1 MAVETVK
8 GATPSRSF
16 RLSNRSRSHRG
27 RLGTGVAVSVLL
39 HASPLILA
47 GVYWANRPPV
57 VQPPD
62 AVFEIE
68 LFRLQALPKPPSE
81 HPPGPKQVE
90 AVKEA
95 RPRAPIQPRIQT
107 PQPPTDVE
115 PLAMPSTP
123 PSITRPLQA
132 TPAPETTAPPKLS
145 APPAANASS
154 ATDTWQ
160 GRLLAHLER
169 LKRYPPEARARRLQG
184 VAYVRLAMDR
194 EGRVLSSVIERSSGQ
209 PAFDREALA
218 LLQRAQPLPKPP
230 AEISGDRITLSVP
243 VEFFMRGR

>member
-1 MAVETVK
+1 MAVEGLKDAVC
-8 GATPSRSF
+8 GSSR
-16 RLSNRSRSHRG
+16 LPKRSRSRRG
-27 RLGTGVAVSVLL
+27 RWGAGVAVSVLL

-68 LFRLQALPKPPSE
+68 LFRLQAPPKPPSE
-81 HPPGPKQVE
+81 QPPGPKQVE

-95 RPRAPIQPRIQT
+95 RPRSPIQPRIQT
-107 PQPPTDVE
+107 LQPPTDVE

-123 PSITRPLQA
+123 PSITRPLQTA
-132 TPAPETTAPPKLS
+132 PAPETTAPPNLS
-145 APPAANASS
+145 APPAVNASS
-154 ATDTWQ
+154 AADTWQ

-184 VAYVRLAMDR
+184 VAYVRFTMDR
-194 EGRVLSSVIERSSGQ
+194 EGRVLSSAIERSSGQ